1 MWQRK
6 TYRLSEHSA
15 QRGKEIQWKPPMTST
30 IDTQAFNRPATIT
43 DVAEHAG
50 VSMKTVSRVL
60 NRAENVKKATR
71 DRVEEAMQTL
81 GYRPNSPA
89 RMLASNRTF
98 LIGLIYNASSS
109 YITSVQNGVLDACRA
124 QHYDLLIHPCRYNH
138 PSLLDN
144 IREFISSKRVDGLVL
159 VPPVSDVAGIH
170 ELLIEHGIANVAI
183 SHQPNNE
190 TDWAVNTNDQE
201 ICKKMVRHLADL
213 GHQRIAFVRSS
224 PDHKAMAKRYQGFLD
239 GMAEVN
245 LNVDENLIVQGD
257 NSFESGINC
266 GLQLLTQ
273 EPRPSAIFCA
283 NDPMATGVMKVVHE
297 QRLEIPGDISI
308 AGFDDSPVAKQ
319 VWPPL
324 TTVRQP
330 LETMAKLAAETL
342 ISLVRNEAPQEL
354 CVVLDSELLIRDS
367 TGPAPVNAD

>member
-1 MWQRK
+1 
-6 TYRLSEHSA
+6 
-15 QRGKEIQWKPPMTST
+15 MTST
-30 IDTQAFNRPATIT
+30 LDTQVLNRPATIT
-43 DVAEHAG
+43 DVAEQAG

-60 NRAENVKKATR
+60 NRAANVKKATR

-124 QHYDLLIHPCRYNH
+124 QHYDLLIHPCRYDH
-138 PSLLDN
+138 PSLVDN
-144 IREFISSKRVDGLVL
+144 IRDFISSKRVDGLVL

-170 ELLIEHGIANVAI
+170 ELLIEHGIANVTI
-183 SHQPNNE
+183 SQEANKA

-201 ICKKMVRHLADL
+201 ICKKVVRHLADL
-213 GHQRIAFVRSS
+213 GHQKIAFVRSS

-245 LNVDENLIVQGD
+245 LSIDENLIVQGD

-266 GLQLLTQ
+266 GLQLLKQ

-283 NDPMATGVMKVVHE
+283 NDPMAAGVMKVAHE
-297 QRLEIPGDISI
+297 ENLAIPGDISI
-308 AGFDDSPVAKQ
+308 AGFDDSPVARQ

-330 LETMAKLAAETL
+330 LENMAKMAAETL
-342 ISLVRNEAPQEL
+342 LCLVRNETPDER
-354 CVVLDSELLIRDS
+354 CVVLDSELLIRQS
-367 TGPAPVNAD
+367 TGPAPVHSE